1 VISAFAHGGGRHDE
15 NCRNSDLEGAMSQEF
30 TAAVV
35 SAVRSDHGAGRTT
48 RLGCTA
54 AETRATF
61 PELLAR
67 TRRSVLSVMPSIDFE
82 MLEGAGAL
90 NTASLARG
98 LSMGSVTS
106 EYDVHPA
113 ALPSRKAACSEQ
125 RWLADGLTDK
135 FLILD
140 ERAVVTTVPGDGA
153 WLITEPTVVE
163 LARRIWRDARAR
175 ARPLD
180 RFGTL
185 TARQRAIALRL
196 LRGDTDATIARVMG
210 LSARTVANEF
220 ADVSRQLGAPSRFAA
235 GYRLVH
241 PG

>member
-1 VISAFAHGGGRHDE
+1 MSDE
-15 NCRNSDLEGAMSQEF
+15 F
-30 TAAVV
+30 IAAVV
-35 SAVRSDHGAGRTT
+35 SAVRSDHRASRTT
-48 RLGCTA
+48 RLGRTA

-61 PELLAR
+61 PELFAR
-67 TRRSVLSVMPSIDFE
+67 TRHSVISAMPSIDFE

-90 NTASLARG
+90 NAASLARG

-106 EYDVHPA
+106 QYDVHPA
-113 ALPSRKAACSEQ
+113 ALPPRSAADGR

-140 ERAVVTTVPGDGA
+140 QRAVVTTFPGEDGA
-153 WLITEPTVVE
+153 WLITEWTLVE
-163 LARRIWRDARAR
+163 LARRIWRDARGR

-196 LRGDTDATIARVMG
+196 LMGDTDTTIARVMG

-220 ADVSRQLGAPSRFAA
+220 AEISRQLGAPSRFAA
-235 GYRLVH
+235 GYRLVR